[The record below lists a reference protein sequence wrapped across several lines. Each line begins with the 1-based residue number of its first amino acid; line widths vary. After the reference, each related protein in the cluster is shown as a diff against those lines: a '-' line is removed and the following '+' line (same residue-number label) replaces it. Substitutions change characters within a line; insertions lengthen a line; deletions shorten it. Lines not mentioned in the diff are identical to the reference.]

1 MSVKKIEKQ
10 GNKLRIELEI
20 EISADSMLQSEEN
33 IEQVLNAT
41 GVVAS
46 EIALS
51 SFDTDG
57 SPIESEGIVMT
68 SKGRQKKSIKV
79 SGAK

>member
-20 EISADSMLQSEEN
+20 ELSADSMLQSEEN

-41 GVVAS
+41 GVAAS

-57 SPIESEGIVMT
+57 SPIESAGRVMT
-68 SKGRQKKSIKV
+68 SKGQQKKSIKV
-79 SGAK
+79 SGGK